1 MPYKSSEDPL
11 TPPPL
16 TPWTLYLTCELP
28 HNSSKRTPLAPWDP
42 LDVCLDP
49 LGLPRQLPW
58 PLGSPRRPLDVPL
71 DPPTNQTVHFISRT
85 FLGQLSLLP
94 FPNLCCRYKFDL
106 DFIPSDWDS
115 DPSTRFITQICRIK
129 QMIISFLPLSLSSVQ
144 EWLHQ
149 SEYSVKNRFKYT
161 ALVWSN
167 TCFIWVNF
175 ATNALFR
182 PINVK
187 KYTDLI
193 KIHQRRFWWCWL
205 IWQMITQQALQH
217 STKSDPAC
225 PTTWKRR
232 WGDKVWKEKIAEHV
246 GTTIPHMVA
255 ISVQIVRIGEWM
267 LLVH

>member
-1 MPYKSSEDPL
+1 M
-11 TPPPL
+11 
-16 TPWTLYLTCELP
+16 
-28 HNSSKRTPLAPWDP
+28 NVFR
-42 LDVCLDP
+42 V
-49 LGLPRQLPW
+49 
-58 PLGSPRRPLDVPL
+58 
-71 DPPTNQTVHFISRT
+71 
-85 FLGQLSLLP
+85 
-94 FPNLCCRYKFDL
+94 
-106 DFIPSDWDS
+106 
-115 DPSTRFITQICRIK
+115 
-129 QMIISFLPLSLSSVQ
+129 
-144 EWLHQ
+144 
-149 SEYSVKNRFKYT
+149 YSVKKRFKYT
-161 ALVWSN
+161 ALVWSD
-167 TCFIWVNF
+167 TCLIWVNF

-205 IWQMITQQALQH
+205 IWQMITQQALQN

-267 LLVH
+267 LLVLRWIIGTGSSALSKRIFTSSRIAIFRWRARGASPSPYCVTRAPLLFFVRSWVALSFKVYESVSEWVKGIGNSCPDLHIVQYIKT